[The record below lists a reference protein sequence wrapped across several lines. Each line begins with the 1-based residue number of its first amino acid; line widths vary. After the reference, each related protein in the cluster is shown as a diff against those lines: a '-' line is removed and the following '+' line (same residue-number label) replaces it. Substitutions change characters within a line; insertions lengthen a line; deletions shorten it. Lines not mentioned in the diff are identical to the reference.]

1 MYEVEISIR
10 LIGDQGWVKKFKFR
24 LQSILDA
31 RAKALEDRQVEFG
44 IIQMNL
50 RKQLMHLENL
60 QFSKCRTGENLEKL
74 ISQGESIDF
83 TLINTHKNYIE
94 KLQNDIKTQNDIIKQ
109 TEIQLEE
116 KKQEVIEALKAKTML
131 DKLKEKDLEA
141 FLKEFERLEMK
152 ELDDISISRYK
163 GE

>member
-1 MYEVEISIR
+1 
-10 LIGDQGWVKKFKFR
+10 VKKFKFR

-31 RAKALEDRQVEFG
+31 RTKALEDRQVEFS

-50 RKQLMHLENL
+50 RKQLTLLENL
-60 QFSKCRTGENLEKL
+60 QNSKQNTEKNLEKL

-83 TLINTHKNYIE
+83 TLINAHKNYIE
-94 KLQNDIKTQNDIIKQ
+94 KLQHDIKDQKELIEKI
-109 TEIQLEE
+109 EIQLEE

-131 DKLKEKDLEA
+131 DKLKEKEFEE

-152 ELDDISISRYK
+152 ELDDIAISRYK
-163 GE
+163 KE